1 MWPTSQGDRTLSGK
15 EASLVRA
22 AIGYLRDMITVAID
36 LDEAH
41 ETDVELLN
49 RLQPTQQLAI
59 LHEVAFALLD
69 KSTPMPELT
78 AIGEAT
84 VFAIYREMLA
94 LIEMEIDAN
103 RNRISSDCHI
113 RSLALAAYEES
124 CSKPESE
131 WGEPEYFEDQFS
143 DSFPQAADSI
153 DMEKWENLIEH
164 LADEVLWDRDFEM
177 ESTFADHSPDISAKL
192 KKMTGIADNF
202 YSSAAPEIYS
212 SEYHRI
218 DAELANLIASSDS
231 HLN

>member
-1 MWPTSQGDRTLSGK
+1 MWPTSQGDRTLKGK
-15 EASLVRA
+15 EASLVRD

-36 LDEAH
+36 LDESH
-41 ETDVELLN
+41 ETDVALLN
-49 RLQPTQQLAI
+49 KLQPTQQLTI

-69 KSTPMPELT
+69 ESTPIPELT

-84 VFAIYREMLA
+84 VFAIYREMLV

-103 RNRISSDCHI
+103 RNRTSPDYHI
-113 RSLALAAYEES
+113 RSLALAVYEES
-124 CSKPESE
+124 CCEPENE

-143 DSFPQAADSI
+143 NNFPQAANSI
-153 DMEKWENLIEH
+153 DMKKWENLIEH
-164 LADEVLWDRDFEM
+164 LADKVLWDRDFEL
-177 ESTFADHSPDISAKL
+177 ESIYADHSPDISAML

-218 DAELANLIASSDS
+218 DGELSNLIASSDS
-231 HLN
+231 RSN